1 VIGTIVKAC
10 FTFVRR
16 LSRRVHWAVPA
27 IALGLVACTPAQ
39 SAVWSQIEQTV
50 LIDVEN
56 GSALSAIEAAVV
68 ALDPSLAGD
77 AAAADRAIQAAIEF
91 LESVGAIPKESVPYA
106 ESLKLQAAL
115 KLAASG
121 LNSAQAVQQ
130 AVAQ

>member
-1 VIGTIVKAC
+1 VIRAIRSFLRGRG
-10 FTFVRR
+10 RR
-16 LSRRVHWAVPA
+16 IRWVIPA
-27 IALGLVACTPAQ
+27 IALGLAACTPAQ

-77 AAAADRAIQAAIEF
+77 AAEADRAIQAAIEF

>member
-1 VIGTIVKAC
+1 VIRAILSFLRGRG
-10 FTFVRR
+10 RR
-16 LSRRVHWAVPA
+16 ARWVIPA
-27 IALGLVACTPAQ
+27 IALGLAACTPAQ

-50 LIDVEN
+50 LVDVEN

-91 LESVGAIPKESVPYA
+91 LESVGAIPKESMPYA